1 MWISTHIKTIF
12 SKSPTHTH
20 TQSHGSQAILIINQG
35 KHGSTRNLC
44 KQVGYACSS
53 HHNEKQRV
61 STFSK
66 QCLIGIQIIDGH
78 EPDGS
83 SRSSSSSGRPGSP
96 LRSPG
101 CPERQSAPPCRYLV
115 IIMYKDRDR
124 CKNKQNYTNKIQ
136 LTTRH
141 TLMGRSRL

>member
-1 MWISTHIKTIF
+1 MQVH
-12 SKSPTHTH
+12 
-20 TQSHGSQAILIINQG
+20 LII
-35 KHGSTRNLC
+35 
-44 KQVGYACSS
+44 
-53 HHNEKQRV
+53 NEKQRV

-83 SRSSSSSGRPGSP
+83 SRFSSSSGHPGSP

-101 CPERQSAPPCRYLV
+101 RPERQSAPPCRYQV